1 MVLDLFL
8 LPFYMINYYINKYC
22 TTQFSYLNWHRE
34 IFCETDSFASNS
46 GEKIETLLTVVPQ
59 PLNNGNK
66 VSLHLVYL
74 G

>member
-8 LPFYMINYYINKYC
+8 LPFYMINILVNTVLLSFLISTGTGK
-22 TTQFSYLNWHRE
+22 FSVKLTLLPH
-34 IFCETDSFASNS
+34 S

-66 VSLHLVYL
+66 VSPHLVYL